1 MISYP
6 FIQDLFTNVL
16 SKSKAIKGRLFV
28 CPKNGTE
35 INSDELYALIEDLV
49 VPNRLEKKYPLAL
62 LMPPVSFGQY
72 TTWPTAGNG
81 EWEKY
86 RFMMC
91 FLTTTYYSGTNQTM
105 TPNPKTKTSLHTIP
119 QDWHDMH
126 RCAVNFIRVL
136 NRFIKSEGLI
146 NTSFRL
152 DQERDK
158 VITPISEI
166 GTNRVSGVRLEFNG
180 SVFIGCELE
189 DYDAEEVCSIEV
201 PAADSHPEHQL

>member
-1 MISYP
+1 MKSYP
-6 FIQDLFTNVL
+6 FIKDLFTNVL

-35 INSDELYALIEDLV
+35 INSDELGAIIKDLV
-49 VPNRLEKKYPLAL
+49 VPERLEKKYPLAL

-72 TTWPTAGNG
+72 TAANG

-91 FLTTTYYSGTNQTM
+91 FLTTSYYSGTNQTM
-105 TPNPKTKTSLHTIP
+105 VPNPNTKTSMHTIP
-119 QDWHDMH
+119 QDWHDMK
-126 RCAVNFIRVL
+126 RCAVNFITVL

-166 GTNRVSGVRLEFNG
+166 GANGVSGVRLEFMA

-189 DYDAEEVCSIEV
+189 DYDAEDICSIEV
-201 PAADSHPEHQL
+201 PADDSHPEHKL